1 MQMIFVVFCLQCRRR
16 RFYHWVGKIPPE
28 EETATHPYSCLG
40 TPIDGLAGYSPW
52 GRRVGRD

>member
-28 EETATHPYSCLG
+28 EETATLPYSYLG